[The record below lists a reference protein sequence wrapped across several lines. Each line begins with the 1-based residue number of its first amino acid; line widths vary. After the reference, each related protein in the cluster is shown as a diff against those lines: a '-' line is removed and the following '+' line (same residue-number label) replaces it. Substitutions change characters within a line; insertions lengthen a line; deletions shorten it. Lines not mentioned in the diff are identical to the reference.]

1 MILKTRAVVSW
12 RISKMKD
19 QDKLNKW
26 CNAQS
31 NIEQSLT
38 NLVLHMIDMIGY
50 KDIRDFE
57 TQQELYELKM
67 GIAGSKT
74 SGKLDE
80 SKESDQII
88 DNASVVDEPSSDE
101 VKKDPIDEI
110 FDDLDPK
117 NEFWKE
123 D

>member
-67 GIAGSKT
+67 GITGSKP
-74 SGKLDE
+74 SDKLDE

-88 DNASVVDEPSSDE
+88 DNSSVVDEPSNDGDE
-101 VKKDPIDEI
+101 KDPIDEI

>member
-101 VKKDPIDEI
+101 VEKDPIDEI

-117 NEFWKE
+117 NQFWKE

>member
-67 GIAGSKT
+67 GIAGSKP

-101 VKKDPIDEI
+101 VEKDPIDEI

>member
-1 MILKTRAVVSW
+1 
-12 RISKMKD
+12 MKD

-67 GIAGSKT
+67 GITDSKQ

-80 SKESDQII
+80 TKEGNV
-88 DNASVVDEPSSDE
+88 DNKSVVDEPSKEDE
-101 VKKDPIDEI
+101 KGEKDPL
-110 FDDLDPK
+110 DDILEGLDSE
-117 NEFWKE
+117 NVFWKE

>member
-1 MILKTRAVVSW
+1 MKAKTRTNVSW
-12 RISKMKD
+12 RISKMNE

-57 TQQELYELKM
+57 TQQELYKLKM
-67 GIAGSKT
+67 GITGSMT
-74 SGKLDE
+74 SEKLDE

-88 DNASVVDEPSSDE
+88 DNSSVVDEPTSEE
-101 VKKDPIDEI
+101 VKKDPLDDI
-110 FDDLDPK
+110 FDNLDPK
-117 NEFWKE
+117 NVFWKE

>member
-1 MILKTRAVVSW
+1 MKTRAVVSW

-101 VKKDPIDEI
+101 VEKDPIDEI

-117 NEFWKE
+117 NQFWKE

>member
-1 MILKTRAVVSW
+1 MKAKTRTNVSW
-12 RISKMKD
+12 RISKMNE

-57 TQQELYELKM
+57 TQQELYKLKM
-67 GIAGSKT
+67 GITGSMT
-74 SGKLDE
+74 SDKLDE

-88 DNASVVDEPSSDE
+88 DNSSVVDEPTSEE
-101 VKKDPIDEI
+101 VKKDPLDDI
-110 FDDLDPK
+110 FDNLDPK
-117 NEFWKE
+117 NVFWKE

>member
-1 MILKTRAVVSW
+1 MKAKTRTNVSW
-12 RISKMKD
+12 RISKMNE

-57 TQQELYELKM
+57 TQQELYKLKM
-67 GIAGSKT
+67 GITGSMT
-74 SGKLDE
+74 SDKLDE

-88 DNASVVDEPSSDE
+88 DNSSVVDEPTNEE
-101 VKKDPIDEI
+101 VKKDPLDDI
-110 FDDLDPK
+110 FDNLDPK
-117 NEFWKE
+117 NVFWKE

>member
-67 GIAGSKT
+67 GISGSKT

-101 VKKDPIDEI
+101 VEKDPIDEI

>member
-101 VKKDPIDEI
+101 VEKDPIDEI

>member
-88 DNASVVDEPSSDE
+88 DNASVVDEPSSDVIE
-101 VKKDPIDEI
+101 KDPIDEI